1 MPSLKG
7 IRVALLE
14 ARMSGELADL
24 VRRFGGVPY
33 SAQAVREVPR
43 LEQVPALIDA
53 LSEGRFSIV
62 VFLTGVGV
70 MALMREAER
79 IGRLEEALT
88 ALRATTIACRGPKP
102 SAALNR
108 YNVPV
113 QIKAIEPYTTME
125 LLDGLKGVDLR
136 VNGVAL
142 VHYGERNQVLA
153 NELAARGA
161 RLEEWCLYEWLLPE
175 DIRPLAALVGHLI
188 DRRVDAIAFTSQ
200 IQCRNLFR
208 LAADVGKSDELESV
222 LNNHTIVAAIGPVC
236 ATALRALGIT
246 PDVLPA
252 HPKMGP
258 LIAALADYVDLSD
271 ETSARGVNP

>member
-1 MPSLKG
+1 MSSLNG
-7 IRVALLE
+7 VRVALLE
-14 ARMSGELADL
+14 ARMSGELSDL
-24 VRRFGGVPY
+24 VRRFGGVPH
-33 SAQAVREVPR
+33 SAPAVREVSR

-53 LSEGRFSIV
+53 LSEGRFSLVI
-62 VFLTGVGV
+62 FLTGVGV

-79 IGRLEEALT
+79 LGRLEEALT
-88 ALRATTIACRGPKP
+88 ALRRAAIACRGPKP

-125 LLDGLKGVDLR
+125 LLDGLNGIDLSAKGI
-136 VNGVAL
+136 AL
-142 VHYGERNQVLA
+142 VHYGEPNHVLA
-153 NELAARGA
+153 DSLTARGA

-175 DIRPLAALVGHLI
+175 DTGPLAALVGLLI

-208 LAADVGKSDELESV
+208 LAAHVGKSDRLASV
-222 LNNHTIVAAIGPVC
+222 LSDHTIVAAIGPVC
-236 ATALRALGIT
+236 AAALRALGIT

-258 LIAALADYVDLSD
+258 LIAALADYVEMSD
-271 ETSARGVNP
+271 EASD